1 MERLFKAS
9 FWNAACARAMRT
21 AAQGL
26 LASLAGCTMIHELDW
41 ALIGSM
47 TAVAVLASF
56 LTSIV
61 KELPEEE

>member
-9 FWNAACARAMRT
+9 FWDAACRRAMRT

-26 LASLAGCTMIHELDW
+26 LASLAGCATIQELDW